1 MSTLKVSF
9 IQSELYWQDVSA
21 NLAMFEEKIWT
32 IEEGADLIVLP
43 EMFNTGFTM
52 EADRLAEPENFTTF
66 KWMNQ
71 VAQQKRATIV
81 GSFITKVNG
90 QFFNR
95 LYWVEPSGRYAYYD
109 KRHLFRMGDEH
120 LTYTPGA
127 GFIIQNLKGWNI
139 KPLICYDLRFPVWS
153 RNRINAKNKLPEYDL
168 LIYVANWPAARTD
181 VWDTLLKARALENQC
196 YCVGVNRI
204 GTDGM
209 NVEYNGHSA
218 MYDFKGKPLNQIS
231 ETPGLYSVEIHLNKL
246 KEFRMKF
253 PAYLDNDP
261 FTIP

>member
-1 MSTLKVSF
+1 
-9 IQSELYWQDVSA
+9 
-21 NLAMFEEKIWT
+21 
-32 IEEGADLIVLP
+32 
-43 EMFNTGFTM
+43 MFNTGFTM
-52 EADRLAEPENFTTF
+52 DAEHLGEPENLTTF

-71 VAQQKRATIV
+71 VAKQRQSVIV
-81 GSFITKVNG
+81 GSFIVKVAG

-95 LYWVEPSGRYAYYD
+95 LYWVEPTGNYNYYD

-127 GFIIQNLKGWNI
+127 SFIIQNIKGWNI

-153 RNRINAKNKLPEYDL
+153 RNRINAKTKLPEFDL

-196 YCVGVNRI
+196 YCAGINRI
-204 GTDGM
+204 GSDGM
-209 NVEYNGHSA
+209 NVEYNGHST
-218 MYDFKGKPLNQIS
+218 MYDFKGEPMNRIA
-231 ETPGLYSVEIHLNKL
+231 ETEEIYSVEIHLNRL

-261 FTIP
+261 FTIH